1 MHDVRV
7 DQLVSVQRLVWNGHE
22 VQREIRQ
29 AVPRGRIQLQAAN
42 RGDREVC
49 GQRGLL

>member
-1 MHDVRV
+1 MYDVRV
-7 DQLVSVQRLVWNGHE
+7 DQLVPVQRLVWHGHE
-22 VQREIRQ
+22 VQREICQ
-29 AVPRGRIQLQAAN
+29 AVPRGRLQLYTAN